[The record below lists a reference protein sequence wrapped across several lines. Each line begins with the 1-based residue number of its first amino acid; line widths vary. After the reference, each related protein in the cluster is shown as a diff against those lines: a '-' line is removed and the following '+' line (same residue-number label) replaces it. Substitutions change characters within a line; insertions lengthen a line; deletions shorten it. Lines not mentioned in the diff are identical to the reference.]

1 VLSIEWIDLEVIT
14 GQIAYFRSQRER
26 AEDADQRET
35 LVKAIGEA
43 ESQRQRLLDAIFHK
57 FIRFTAEVTSLN
69 A

>member
-1 VLSIEWIDLEVIT
+1 VLSIDWIDLEVIT
-14 GQIAYFRSQRER
+14 GQIAYFRGQQEI
-26 AEDADQRET
+26 AEHADQRET

-57 FIRFTAEVTSLN
+57 FICFTTEPTSLN